1 MFKMNHILKYRNV
14 YGKHKIYVFFFLAM
28 EFTSSTSLDSFMFSL
43 VFLALAKISKNTFLN
58 QLQNTEYALFR
69 HKHNV
74 YHNTCTITLLWI
86 LFHSFLI
93 FAWKFFREFCENS
106 FYFFKGIFKT
116 KSLMCKIY
124 IIFIRWIWIY
134 NLTWFISIL
143 TASLFN
149 VAQETIFIFLH
160 YDFLFNFKQNREEE
174 RSIQMF

>member
-1 MFKMNHILKYRNV
+1 MY
-14 YGKHKIYVFFFLAM
+14 FFFLAM

-43 VFLALAKISKNTFLN
+43 VFLALEKISKNHVCEIHSLTHYKTLN
-58 QLQNTEYALFR
+58 MLYFDTNIMYT
-69 HKHNV
+69 
-74 YHNTCTITLLWI
+74 I

-93 FAWKFFREFCENS
+93 FAWKCFREFCENN

-116 KSLMCKIY
+116 KSPMSKIH
-124 IIFIRWIWIY
+124 IIFIWWIWIY

-160 YDFLFNFKQNREEE
+160 YDFSFQFQTKQGGRRGASKCFKY
-174 RSIQMF
+174 